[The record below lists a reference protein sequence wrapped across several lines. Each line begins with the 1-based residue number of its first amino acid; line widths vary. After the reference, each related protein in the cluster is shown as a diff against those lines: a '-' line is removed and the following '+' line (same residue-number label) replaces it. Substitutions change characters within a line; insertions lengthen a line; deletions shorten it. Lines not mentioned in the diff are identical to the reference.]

1 MSLNL
6 NTILK
11 AVKLSVSFL
20 FLPLFFFGQTLTGLW
35 TGTLK
40 NNGDTIRKD
49 QSFEIALT
57 EYKGKVYGY
66 SRSEFI
72 INDTLYYILKRVKG
86 IITGDSC
93 EVKDDEI
100 LSYNFRGK
108 LDKGVKVISVFHMN
122 KKDSTW
128 HLDGNWKT
136 TKTKH
141 FYSITGKIKLQEQK
155 DFSQS
160 ALFPDLEE
168 LNLAKNV
175 AFYQEQKQKNE
186 LVSKEQSSES
196 KDLIAATDK
205 KISEQTKISESSS
218 NNKKSTLTNA
228 ISETPKKQSE
238 IISSLSESKNI
249 KPVIDKKKTDS
260 LLVKNL
266 SVKKELP
273 EEQFSQSKDLV
284 ISNNKKQETGKISIT
299 ADKDSTSLSS
309 ISVTTKKQ
317 LQIISALPESK
328 KNQPVFETK
337 KERPAVQ
344 IANSNDLVTVN
355 NKKQVEVKKSLL
367 VDKDSVALSS
377 ISATTKMQPQINSSL
392 SESKKV
398 NPVSENKGTDS
409 MLVKTDTR
417 KKEPSV
423 SINSSEI
430 KKDNTSEITVK
441 NKMKPAD
448 LGINNAAAFATERKS
463 EISQIVNFKSDSLEL
478 VLYDNGEVDGDT
490 VSVLLNNRVIIAKQG
505 LLAVAYKKKIYIPEN
520 AGDSIV
526 LTLYAENLGKYPPN
540 TGLLII
546 HDGDDS
552 YQVHFTADLQT
563 NASVILKR
571 KRSQ

>member
-260 LLVKNL
+260 SLVKNL

-328 KNQPVFETK
+328 KNQPVFETE
-337 KERPAVQ
+337 KERPVVQ